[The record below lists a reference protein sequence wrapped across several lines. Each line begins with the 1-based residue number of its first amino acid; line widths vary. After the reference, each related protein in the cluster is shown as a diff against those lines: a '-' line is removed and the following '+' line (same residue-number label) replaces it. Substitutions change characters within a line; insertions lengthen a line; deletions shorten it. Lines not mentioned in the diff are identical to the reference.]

1 MNLRSRRTM
10 ARGKPLLRESGFTLL
25 EMSIVVFITGLM
37 LVAAAS
43 VATPMIR
50 TARNIE
56 TDQKLANIAKAIDYY
71 AAQNYRVPLSCRSG

>member
-1 MNLRSRRTM
+1 MSLRSWRTM
-10 ARGKPLLRESGFTLL
+10 ARGKPRLRESGFTLL

-43 VATPMIR
+43 IATPMIR

-56 TDQKLANIAKAIDYY
+56 TDQKLANVARAIDYY
-71 AAQNYRVPLSCRSG
+71 AAQNCRVPLSCRSG